1 MNAGR
6 KRTKVFSSSFARCS
20 AISAVKAFE
29 LMTTQPTHVKDPVC
43 GMTVDPAKAKATA
56 EHDGQ
61 KYYFCCAGCAQK
73 FQSDP
78 EAYLKLQ
85 PMLVTIGGAATT
97 KPKPIEQIPT
107 GSYATQKP
115 AAAYVCPM

>member
-6 KRTKVFSSSFARCS
+6 KRTKVFSSSFARFS

-29 LMTTQPTHVKDPVC
+29 LMTTQPTLAKDPVC
-43 GMTVDPAKAKATA
+43 GMTVDPAKAKATG

-78 EAYLKLQ
+78 EAYLKPR
-85 PMLVTIGGAATT
+85 PMLVTIGAPPTAE
-97 KPKPIEQIPT
+97 PKPQ
-107 GSYATQKP
+107 GSQMAASLAT
-115 AAAYVCPM
+115 